1 MPLSICELFH
11 ISIFDNELFIWVKH
25 FYFPFHLVKVN
36 NIDFSFILYVQLF
49 HIVKLFHSFYLQDL
63 PHILLGAIINW
74 RFNLRLVLWFISAH
88 QLYPGYSKCTWHY
101 IMNTQIVEFD
111 CYLCERTVPI
121 LPSFIKNQMSVSKIL
136 FPYFVSIFV
145 QNNKTPKRDR
155 MWK

>member
-11 ISIFDNELFIWVKH
+11 ILIFDNELFIWVIH
-25 FYFPFHLVKVN
+25 FYFHFPFGKSKQYW
-36 NIDFSFILYVQLF
+36 FFLYSICIIIS
-49 HIVKLFHSFYLQDL
+49 HIVKLFHSFYWQDL

-74 RFNLRLVLWFISAH
+74 RFNLRLVLWFISA

-101 IMNTQIVEFD
+101 IMNIQIVEFD
-111 CYLCERTVPI
+111 CYLRERTVPI

-145 QNNKTPKRDR
+145 QNNKTPQRDR
-155 MWK
+155 IWK